1 MLRDGMREL
10 AESNTNMA
18 RKNLARERSESLSSS
33 RGVVSQGGLE
43 RKFRLALVLYAV
55 LAVLAWFT
63 MGADKVPVMGRP
75 VEMRW
80 IPEVV
85 VGVLVLRTL
94 MARHAERI
102 RRGGSGDQS
111 GDDLGGSGSAS

>member
-1 MLRDGMREL
+1 MREL
-10 AESNTNMA
+10 AESNTN
-18 RKNLARERSESLSSS
+18 LAREIVARERGESLSGPQSV
-33 RGVVSQGGLE
+33 RSQDGFE

-80 IPEVV
+80 IPELVL
-85 VGVLVLRTL
+85 GVLVFRTVL
-94 MARHAERI
+94 ARHAERI
-102 RRGGSGDQS
+102 RSGRSGDES
-111 GDDLGGSGSAS
+111 GESSRDGGSAS